1 MKKNIFNNIVLA
13 AIVLLG
19 VSLIPQPTF
28 AETNGIQVVS
38 SQSDKA
44 VFSID
49 AGRKYFS
56 EEQIKELIDHA
67 YLNGYTDV
75 QLILAN
81 DANRFFLDDM
91 TITTEQK
98 SYSSEDVKEA
108 MTQGNNNY
116 YNDPNGNALTQ
127 SEMDRIVSFAK
138 ERNIGIIPLINSPG
152 HMDGILDAMEIL
164 GIESPQH
171 ETSKRTVSLENKEA
185 LEFTKVLIEKYVT
198 YFSSYSKIFNLG
210 ADEYANDVDT
220 AGWSGIQSSG
230 LYKDFVVYIN
240 ELAEIVQN
248 HNMRPMVYNDGIYY
262 NSNDSFG
269 EFDNNLIIAYWTA
282 G

>member
-1 MKKNIFNNIVLA
+1 MNKDIIKNILSNILLV
-13 AIVLLG
+13 AIVILG
-19 VSLIPQPTF
+19 VFLNSESTL
-28 AETNGIQVVS
+28 AEANGVQNVS
-38 SQSDKA
+38 GQSEMA

-91 TITTEQK
+91 TITTDQQI
-98 SYSSEDVKEA
+98 YSSEDVKDA
-108 MTQGNNNY
+108 MTQGNNKY
-116 YNDPNGNALTQ
+116 YSDPNGNALTQ

-152 HMDGILDAMEIL
+152 HMDGILNAMEIL

-171 ETSKRTVSLENKEA
+171 ETSKRTVSL
-185 LEFTKVLIEKYVT
+185 
-198 YFSSYSKIFNLG
+198 
-210 ADEYANDVDT
+210 
-220 AGWSGIQSSG
+220 
-230 LYKDFVVYIN
+230 
-240 ELAEIVQN
+240 
-248 HNMRPMVYNDGIYY
+248 
-262 NSNDSFG
+262 
-269 EFDNNLIIAYWTA
+269 
-282 G
+282 